1 MAFHY
6 SPKIVTD
13 GLYVCLDSANIKSYP
28 ETGTNWSDLT
38 ANRNNF
44 SIVGSISYT
53 ASNSGS
59 LLFNGGYAQINQN
72 VLLSLN
78 NFSDWSIEVWL
89 YQTSFGSNLF
99 RSNIFGIDVSGNVNS
114 TTMYISR
121 PGGNFVIGGDGAT
134 GVMEPVVSVSS
145 PTISFNT
152 WYQLVAVKN
161 GTNIRLSINGVE
173 YTSVTRTTFNWS
185 NLGSTTAKL
194 GNRTEGDVAF
204 IGRIPIFRIY
214 RGKSLSA
221 SEVLQ
226 NYNATK
232 SRFGL

>member
-1 MAFHY
+1 MAFQF

-28 ETGTNWSDLT
+28 GTGATWSDLT

-78 NFSDWSIEVWL
+78 NFGNWSIEAWIYRTGL
-89 YQTSFGSNLF
+89 GNSY
-99 RSNIFGIDVSGNVNS
+99 RSNIIGIDTIFDTNS
-114 TTMYISR
+114 TVMGISN
-121 PGGNFVIGGDGAT
+121 GGNFYIGGDGAPN
-134 GVMEPVVSVSS
+134 VMNPVVSVSS

-173 YTSVTRTTFNWS
+173 YTSVTRNPFNWS
-185 NLGSTTAKL
+185 NLGVTAKL
-194 GNRTEGDVAF
+194 GNRATGDVQF
-204 IGRIPIFRIY
+204 FGRIPIFRIY
-214 RGKSLSA
+214 RGKALSA